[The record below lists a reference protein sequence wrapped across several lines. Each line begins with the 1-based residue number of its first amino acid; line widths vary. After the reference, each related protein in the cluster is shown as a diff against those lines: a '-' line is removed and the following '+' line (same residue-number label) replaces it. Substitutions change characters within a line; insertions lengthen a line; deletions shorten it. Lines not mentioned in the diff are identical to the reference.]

1 MDKKNRTV
9 YSSPALFNLERIM
22 QSFRARSQLLTE
34 TLEENDCVL
43 TKKFHS
49 TYEIEKEDK
58 NNTNEK
64 INEDDLIAE
73 ESNEEENLEQDG
85 SVTYFY

>member
-1 MDKKNRTV
+1 MEKKNRTV

-43 TKKFHS
+43 TKKFQS
-49 TYEIEKEDK
+49 TYEIDKEDK

-73 ESNEEENLEQDG
+73 ESNEEENLDQDG
-85 SVTYFY
+85 

>member
-1 MDKKNRTV
+1 
-9 YSSPALFNLERIM
+9 M

-49 TYEIEKEDK
+49 TYEIDKEDK
-58 NNTNEK
+58 NIANEK
-64 INEDDLIAE
+64 INEDELIAE
-73 ESNEEENLEQDG
+73 ESNEDENQEQDG
-85 SVTYFY
+85 